1 MAHGPLN
8 LSPKTSVSAS
18 TGLRTLPYVVRMTLD
33 GIKAPKLQR
42 LPWIIRVVL
51 FVILGPAK
59 GWGRPRVRSEQGDV
73 MEAEAEGE
81 MGGCRKGL

>member
-1 MAHGPLN
+1 M
-8 LSPKTSVSAS
+8 
-18 TGLRTLPYVVRMTLD
+18 D

-59 GWGRPRVRSEQGDV
+59 GWGRPRVRSEQDDV
-73 MEAEAEGE
+73 MEAEVEGE
-81 MGGCRKGL
+81 MGGCRNGL